1 MSEAGLKAPPCVIIS
16 LQRKYKGDLHLMSL
30 VVKEKAKEAIEA
42 LSEEKARV
50 ALDFIDYLREREEW
64 EATAELLSDKKLLM
78 DYKAA
83 REEIKKGNTV
93 KLKAVRKN
101 V

>member
-1 MSEAGLKAPPCVIIS
+1 MDI
-16 LQRKYKGDLHLMSL
+16 
-30 VVKEKAKEAIEA
+30 VVKKKVKEAIET
-42 LSEEKARV
+42 LSDKKARV

-64 EATAELLSDKKLLM
+64 EATAELLSDKKLLR

-83 REEIKKGNTV
+83 KEEIKRGKTV
-93 KLKAVRKN
+93 KWEAIKRN

>member
-1 MSEAGLKAPPCVIIS
+1 MN
-16 LQRKYKGDLHLMSL
+16 MT
-30 VVKEKAKEAIEA
+30 VKKKAKEAIET
-42 LSEEKARV
+42 LSDKKARV
-50 ALDFIDYLREREEW
+50 ALDFINYLREREEW

-83 REEIKKGNTV
+83 REEIKKGNTA
-93 KLKAVRKN
+93 KWKAIKRN

>member
-1 MSEAGLKAPPCVIIS
+1 MNMA
-16 LQRKYKGDLHLMSL
+16 
-30 VVKEKAKEAIEA
+30 VKKKAKEAIET
-42 LSEEKARV
+42 LSDKKARV

-93 KLKAVRKN
+93 KWKAIKRN

>member
-1 MSEAGLKAPPCVIIS
+1 MDITI
-16 LQRKYKGDLHLMSL
+16 RKK
-30 VVKEKAKEAIEA
+30 VKEAIKT

-50 ALDFIDYLREREEW
+50 ALDFITYLGEREEW
-64 EATAELLSDKKLLM
+64 DATGELLSDKKLLM

-83 REEIKKGNTV
+83 KEEIKKGNTV
-93 KLKAVRKN
+93 KWNAIKRN